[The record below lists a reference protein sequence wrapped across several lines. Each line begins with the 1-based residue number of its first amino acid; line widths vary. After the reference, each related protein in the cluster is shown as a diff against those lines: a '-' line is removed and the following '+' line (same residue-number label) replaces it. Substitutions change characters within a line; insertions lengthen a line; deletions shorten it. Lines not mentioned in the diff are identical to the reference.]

1 MSPNMCL
8 EYLVRVLYCGF
19 AGFISVFAVNVTRRQ
34 NEGFL
39 WTEHTAENS
48 KNIAG
53 KYAVA
58 SF

>member
-1 MSPNMCL
+1 M
-8 EYLVRVLYCGF
+8 GF
-19 AGFISVFAVNVTRRQ
+19 AGFISVFAVNVNRRQ